1 MRPGGR
7 LSAAI
12 EILAAL
18 ESTRKPAPDVIRD
31 WGIAHRFAGSSDRA
45 AVANLVYDAL
55 RRRGSISFR
64 MHSEAPRAL
73 ALGALRWAWNWP
85 VEQIRA
91 AALDPTHGPGPLD
104 PDEIWS
110 LEALAPAEI
119 KDHSAADIPEWL
131 APSLTRA
138 FGDRMLAEGIALAQR
153 APVDLRVNSL
163 KSAMENTRAAL
174 EKHLVTETPFSPVGL
189 RMPMPKPE
197 ARAFDVDSHPVALKG
212 WVEVQDEGS
221 QLAAAIADARP
232 GMLVMDLC
240 AGSGGK
246 TLALAAAMENRG
258 QIFAYDSDPRRLAPI
273 HERLRR
279 SGVRNAQIRTAGEP
293 ETLGDLAGKMDLVV
307 VDAPCTGAGT
317 WRRRPDA
324 KWRLRPGALA
334 ERQRE
339 QNAVLALGAPLV
351 RQGGRLVYITCSMLP
366 EENEAR
372 VADFLKANPEF
383 EALGVDPVLRG
394 ALGEKLGRR
403 LLDAVHLRPFGLQMA
418 PGKTGTDAFYI
429 SVMERER

>member
-7 LSAAI
+7 LAAAI
-12 EILAAL
+12 EILATI
-18 ESTRKPAPDVIRD
+18 ETTRKPAPDVIRD
-31 WGIAHRFAGSSDRA
+31 WGSAHRFAGSSDRA

-55 RRRGSISFR
+55 RKRGSISFR

-73 ALGALRWAWNWP
+73 ALGALRWAWNWS

-110 LEALAPAEI
+110 LEALAPADMP
-119 KDHSAADIPEWL
+119 DHAAADLPQWL
-131 APSLTRA
+131 APSLSQT
-138 FGDRMLAEGIALAQR
+138 FGDRMLAEGTALARR

-163 KSAMENTRAAL
+163 KSDLDGVRATL
-174 EKHLVTETPFSPVGL
+174 EKHEVTGTPFAPLGL
-189 RMPMPKPE
+189 RMPMPQPE
-197 ARAFDVDSHPVALKG
+197 ARAFDVDSHPVSLKG

-232 GMLVMDLC
+232 GMLTMDLC

-246 TLALAAAMENRG
+246 TLALAAAMANRG

-279 SGVRNAQIRTAGEP
+279 AGVRNAQVRTAGEP
-293 ETLGDLAGKMDLVV
+293 ETLGDLADKMDLVV
-307 VDAPCTGAGT
+307 VDAPCTGSGT

-334 ERQRE
+334 ERQQE

-372 VADFLKANPEF
+372 IAEFLKANTGF
-383 EALGVDPVLRG
+383 EAQRVDPVLRG
-394 ALGEKLGRR
+394 ALGETLGRR

-429 SVMERER
+429 SVLERAR